1 MNAASIGPF
10 VFDASRLAA
19 IAAFLVFLIAS
30 TIAARRRRHAGH
42 ARAVEAWA
50 GWAVLTW
57 ILGARLGFVLT
68 HGSDFAAAPLDAVKL
83 WQGGFSARAG
93 WAAAGVV
100 LVIALLKG
108 RGAVLR
114 PLLIAAALT
123 AVTHQAITAALPR
136 PQMRLPVMELLALDG
151 SSVQLAGQNQVTVVN
166 LWATWCP
173 PCRREMPMMTALAA
187 EMPEVSF
194 IFANQGEGADRILAF
209 LADENL
215 ALEGMLRDP
224 RGHLM
229 GRLRAVGLPS
239 TLVFD
244 ARGAL
249 VAAQTGEISGP
260 ALRTMI
266 DTAKEQG

>member
-1 MNAASIGPF
+1 MNAVALGPF

-19 IAAFLVFLIAS
+19 IVAVLLFLAVS
-30 TIAARRRRHAGH
+30 KIAARTKRYAGH
-42 ARAVEAWA
+42 AGAVEAWA
-50 GWAVLTW
+50 GWAILAW
-57 ILGARLGFVLT
+57 ILGARLGFVLS
-68 HGSDFAAAPLDAVKL
+68 HASDFAAAPLDALKL
-83 WQGGFSARAG
+83 WQGGYSARAG
-93 WAAAGVV
+93 WIAAGAV
-100 LVIALLKG
+100 LAVAFLKG

-114 PLLIAAALT
+114 PLLVAAALT
-123 AVTHQAITAALPR
+123 AMAHQAITAALPR

-151 SSVQLAGQNQVTVVN
+151 SPVQLAGRDRVTVIN

-173 PCRREMPMMTALAA
+173 PCRREMPMMTSLAA

-194 IFANQGEGADRILAF
+194 IFANQGEGADHILAF
-209 LADENL
+209 LAAGSLPPD
-215 ALEGMLRDP
+215 GMLRDP

-229 GRLRAVGLPS
+229 SRLRAVGLPS

-244 ARGAL
+244 ATGAL

-266 DTAKEQG
+266 DTAKDQG

>member
-1 MNAASIGPF
+1 MNAVALGPF

-19 IAAFLVFLIAS
+19 IAAVLLFLASS
-30 TIAARRRRHAGH
+30 TIAARRKRHAAH
-42 ARAVEAWA
+42 ARAIEIWA
-50 GWAVLTW
+50 GWAVLAW

-68 HGSDFAAAPLDAVKL
+68 HASDFAAAPLDALKL

-93 WAAAGVV
+93 WAASVAV
-100 LVIALLKG
+100 LAVAFLKG
-108 RGAVLR
+108 RGAILR

-136 PQMRLPVMELLALDG
+136 PQMLLPVMELLALDG
-151 SSVQLAGQNQVTVVN
+151 SPVQLAGQGRVTVVN

-187 EMPEVSF
+187 EMPEVAF
-194 IFANQGEGADRILAF
+194 IFANQGESAERIFAF
-209 LADENL
+209 LAAENL
-215 ALEGMLRDP
+215 PLEGMLRDP

-229 GRLRAVGLPS
+229 GRLRAMGLPS

-244 ARGAL
+244 AKGAL
-249 VAAQTGEISGP
+249 VAAQTGEISGS

-266 DTAKEQG
+266 DTAKDQG

>member
-1 MNAASIGPF
+1 MNAVSLGPF

-19 IAAFLVFLIAS
+19 IAAVLLFLTVS
-30 TIAARRRRHAGH
+30 KIAARRKRQKGH
-42 ARAVEAWA
+42 AHAIEAWA
-50 GWAVLTW
+50 GWAVLAW

-68 HGSDFAAAPLDAVKL
+68 HADDFAAAPLDALKL

-93 WAAAGVV
+93 WIAAGAV
-100 LVIALLKG
+100 LAGAFLKG

-114 PLLIAAALT
+114 PLLVAAALT
-123 AVTHQAITAALPR
+123 AMAHQAITAALPR

-151 SSVQLAGQNQVTVVN
+151 SPVQLAGQDRVTVAN

-173 PCRREMPMMTALAA
+173 PCRREMPMMTSLAA

-194 IFANQGEGADRILAF
+194 VFANQGESADRILAF
-209 LADENL
+209 LAAEGLPAD
-215 ALEGMLRDP
+215 GMLRDP

-244 ARGAL
+244 AKSAL

-260 ALRTMI
+260 ALRALI
-266 DTAKEQG
+266 DTAKEQE

>member
-1 MNAASIGPF
+1 MNAVSIGPF

-19 IAAFLVFLIAS
+19 VATILLFLTAT
-30 TIAARRRRHAGH
+30 TIAGRRKRNPDHSG
-42 ARAVEAWA
+42 AVEAWA
-50 GWAVLTW
+50 GWAVLAW

-68 HGSDFAAAPLDAVKL
+68 HASDFAAAPLDALKL

-93 WAAAGVV
+93 WIAAGAAL
-100 LVIALLKG
+100 LVAMLKG

-123 AVTHQAITAALPR
+123 AATHQAIIAALPR
-136 PQMRLPVMELLALDG
+136 LQMRLPVMELLALDG
-151 SSVQLAGQNQVTVVN
+151 SPVQLAGQGQVTVVN

-173 PCRREMPMMTALAA
+173 PCRREMPMMTRLAA
-187 EMPEVSF
+187 EMPEMSF
-194 IFANQGEGADRILAF
+194 VFANQGESADRILAF
-209 LADENL
+209 LAAESL
-215 ALEGMLRDP
+215 PQAGMLRDP
-224 RGHLM
+224 RAHLM
-229 GRLRAVGLPS
+229 SRLRALGLPS

-244 ARGAL
+244 ATGAL

-266 DTAKEQG
+266 DTAKDQG